1 MALYRRK
8 NIKSPFVHFTEPP
21 LANFSEEEYNQF
33 LEISGGMSKPEDA
46 PEYNPSGNTGS
57 SSNSIGLID
66 SIANGIT
73 SVLNSTTGLL
83 GSIFGRNTQVVD
95 TNQKSSMNT
104 TTLLIGAVLVV
115 VLIVFLMKK
124 Q

>member
-1 MALYRRK
+1 MALYQRK
-8 NIKSPFVHFTEPP
+8 NIKSPFVHFTKPP
-21 LANFSEEEYNQF
+21 LANFSEEEYDQF
-33 LEISGGMSKPEDA
+33 LAVSGGMSTPEDA

-95 TNQKSSMNT
+95 TNQKSGVST
-104 TTLLIGAVLVV
+104 GVLLLGAVLVV
-115 VLIVFLMKK
+115 ILVIFLMKK